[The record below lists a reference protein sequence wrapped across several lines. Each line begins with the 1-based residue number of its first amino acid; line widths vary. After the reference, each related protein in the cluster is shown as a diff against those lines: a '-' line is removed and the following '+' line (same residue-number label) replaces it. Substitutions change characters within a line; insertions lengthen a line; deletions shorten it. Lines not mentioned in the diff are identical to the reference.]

1 MNDQPSMTIIRHRPV
16 VAYKDRPNSGS
27 RYWYSKFAYKDEHK
41 ARQIA
46 RVKAEELRHKGRSHV
61 IPSSE
66 PVLCEL

>member
-1 MNDQPSMTIIRHRPV
+1 MNDQPPVTILRHRPT

-27 RYWYSKFAYKDEHK
+27 CYWYSKFAYKDEHK